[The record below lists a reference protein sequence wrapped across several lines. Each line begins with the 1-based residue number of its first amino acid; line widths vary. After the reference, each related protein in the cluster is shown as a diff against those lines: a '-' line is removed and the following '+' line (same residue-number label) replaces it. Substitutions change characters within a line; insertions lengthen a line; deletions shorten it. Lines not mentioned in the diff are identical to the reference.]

1 MFGDSK
7 WLSLDQMLSL
17 CRRVEFTKNA
27 QPDSTQVPLMT
38 DPIRKKPPQELRSQQ
53 WFGRQDRDGFAYRS
67 WVKGKGVPHDQFD
80 GRPVIGICNTFSEL
94 TPCNSHFRALAEQV
108 KIGVY
113 EAGGFPLEFP
123 VMSLGETL
131 LRPTAM
137 LYRNLASMDVE
148 ESIRGNPIDGVV
160 LLMGCDKTTPSLL
173 MGASSVNLPTIGVSG
188 GPMLNGKWRGQELGS
203 GTGVWSMSEQ
213 VRAGTLK
220 LADFFEAESCMHR
233 SHGHCMTM
241 GTAST
246 MASMVEALGI
256 GLPGN
261 AAYPAVDGR
270 RNVLARQ
277 AGRRIVQMVHDDQ
290 TIGQVLTRQ
299 AFENAIRTLAAIG
312 GSTNAV
318 IHLIAIAGRLGV
330 PLNLED
336 FDRLGSDMPCLLNL
350 QPSGQY
356 LMEDF
361 CYAGG
366 LPVVMK
372 EIAPFLHLD
381 AVTANGLTV
390 GENIAGAENFN
401 TQVIKP
407 LDAPFKPAAGIAVLR
422 GNLAPR
428 GAVIKPSAA
437 TPALLVHTGRAVVFE
452 NSDDF
457 HARIDDD
464 ALDVD
469 ENCILVLRNCGP
481 KGYPGMAEVGNMP
494 LPPKVLKKGITDM
507 VRISDARMSGTAYG
521 TVVLHT
527 APEAAA
533 GGPLAVVQNGDLITL
548 DVPSRRLHLH
558 IDDTELARRL
568 SAWQKPEPAMSS
580 GYWKLYIDHVL
591 QADEGADLDFLVGQR
606 GAFVPKDNH

>member
-1 MFGDSK
+1 MT
-7 WLSLDQMLSL
+7 
-17 CRRVEFTKNA
+17 TK
-27 QPDSTQVPLMT
+27 PK
-38 DPIRKKPPQELRSQQ
+38 KKPEELRSQQ

-67 WVKGKGVPHDQFD
+67 WLKGKGIPQDQFE

-94 TPCNSHFRALAEQV
+94 TPCNSHFRTIAEQV

-123 VMSLGETL
+123 VMSLGEVL

-160 LLMGCDKTTPSLL
+160 LLMGCDKTTPSLM
-173 MGASSVNLPTIGVSG
+173 MGAASVDLPTIGVSG

-220 LADFFEAESCMHR
+220 LQEFLEAESCMHR

-246 MASMVEALGI
+246 MASMIEALGV

-270 RNVLARQ
+270 RNVLARS
-277 AGRRIVQMVHDDQ
+277 AGRRIVDMVHEDL
-290 TIGQVLTRQ
+290 ILSRILTRQ
-299 AFENAIRTLAAIG
+299 AFENAIKTLAAIG

-318 IHLIAIAGRLGV
+318 IHLIAMAGRIGLKLTV
-330 PLNLED
+330 ED
-336 FDRLGSDMPCLLNL
+336 FDRLGSEMPCLVNL
-350 QPSGQY
+350 QPSGKY

-366 LPVVMK
+366 LPAVMK
-372 EIAPFLHLD
+372 EIAADLHLD
-381 AVTANGLTV
+381 AITANGKTM

-401 TQVIKP
+401 QDVIKP
-407 LDAPFKPAAGIAVLR
+407 LNAPFMEKAGIAVLR
-422 GNLAPR
+422 GNLSPR

-437 TPALLVHTGRAVVFE
+437 TPALMVHTGRAVVFE
-452 NSDDF
+452 NIEEF
-457 HARIDDD
+457 HRLIDDES
-464 ALDVD
+464 LDVD
-469 ENCILVLRNCGP
+469 ETCVLVLKNCGP

-494 LPPKVLKKGITDM
+494 LPPKVLRKGITDM
-507 VRISDARMSGTAYG
+507 VRLSDARMSGTAYG
-521 TVVLHT
+521 TVILHT

-533 GGPLAVVQNGDLITL
+533 GGPLAVVRNGDMIEL
-548 DVPSRRLHLH
+548 DVPNRRL
-558 IDDTELARRL
+558 ELKISDEELNQRL
-568 SAWQKPEPAMSS
+568 SEWKAPPPPLDS
-580 GYWKLYIDHVL
+580 GYWKLYVDHVL
-591 QADEGADLDFLVGQR
+591 QADEGVDLDFLVGRR
-606 GAFVPKDNH
+606 GSFVPRDNH